1 VDFLAATTAAA
12 AAAAAAAAIMKT
24 RVITKI
30 KAYQM
35 YKNHHIRQV
44 LLHIDGLSIRI
55 EL

>member
-12 AAAAAAAAIMKT
+12 AAAAAIMKAQL
-24 RVITKI
+24 ITKI

-35 YKNHHIRQV
+35 YKNHHIRQ
-44 LLHIDGLSIRI
+44 LLHIDGLSTKI